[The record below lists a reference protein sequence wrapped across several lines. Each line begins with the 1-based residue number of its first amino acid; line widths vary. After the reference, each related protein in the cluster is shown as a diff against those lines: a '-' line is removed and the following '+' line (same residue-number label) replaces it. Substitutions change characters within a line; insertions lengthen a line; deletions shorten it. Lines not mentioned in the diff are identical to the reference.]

1 MSVLYAFQ
9 TPEGQPVSS
18 SMAIT
23 TPADP
28 APVAAQG
35 VVAGPSSAGAAPV
48 AGSTA
53 QPGAVVGA
61 PAVAPGAPLAQTV
74 PAGDGMTV
82 VTEPVKEKPAGGC
95 GGDNPMFSFILLGVM
110 FVVFYLFL
118 IRPQQKRQKE
128 TQTMLNALTKGD
140 RVITSGGMLGTI
152 VAITDQIVTLD
163 VGNKTTVKV
172 LRSHVQGK
180 QASLSGETEGK
191 KSNDKESKESDS

>member
-1 MSVLYAFQ
+1 
-9 TPEGQPVSS
+9 
-18 SMAIT
+18 MAIAA
-23 TPADP
+23 PADP
-28 APVAAQG
+28 AAA
-35 VVAGPSSAGAAPV
+35 VVAGTPSAAPAAV
-48 AGSTA
+48 STA
-53 QPGAVVGA
+53 QPGAVPGAAAVVPGA

-74 PAGDGMTV
+74 PAGDGMTIA
-82 VTEPVKEKPAGGC
+82 TQPAKEKPAGGC
-95 GGDNPMFSFILLGVM
+95 GGENPMFSFLLLGVM

-128 TQTMLNALTKGD
+128 LQSMLNALTKGD

-152 VAITDQIVTLD
+152 VAITDQIITLD

-180 QASLSGETEGK
+180 QASLSGEVEGK

>member
-1 MSVLYAFQ
+1 M
-9 TPEGQPVSS
+9 SS
-18 SMAIT
+18 SMAIAA
-23 TPADP
+23 PADP
-28 APVAAQG
+28 APAVVAGPPAAGAAPAAVVTVQPG
-35 VVAGPSSAGAAPV
+35 VVAGTPAVAPGAPV
-48 AGSTA
+48 
-53 QPGAVVGA
+53 
-61 PAVAPGAPLAQTV
+61 VAPGAPLAQTV
-74 PAGDGMTV
+74 PVGDGMTT
-82 VTEPVKEKPAGGC
+82 VTQPTKEKPAGGC

-128 TQTMLNALTKGD
+128 MQVMLNALTKGD

-180 QASLSGETEGK
+180 QASLSGEAEGK

>member
-1 MSVLYAFQ
+1 MSTLEVFVSVLCAVQ

-23 TPADP
+23 
-28 APVAAQG
+28 
-35 VVAGPSSAGAAPV
+35 
-48 AGSTA
+48 
-53 QPGAVVGA
+53 A
-61 PAVAPGAPLAQTV
+61 PAVQTAPATQAAPPSGQPVAAPLAQAAP
-74 PAGDGMTV
+74 PADGMVTV
-82 VTEPVKEKPAGGC
+82 QTQPEKKSGGGC
-95 GGDNPMFSFILLGVM
+95 GGGDPMFSFLLLGVM

-128 TQTMLNALTKGD
+128 MQSLLNALTKGD

-152 VAITDQIVTLD
+152 VAITDQVVTLE
-163 VGNKTTVKV
+163 VGDKTRIKV

-180 QASLSGETEGK
+180 QAGLPGDAPEGK

>member
-1 MSVLYAFQ
+1 M
-9 TPEGQPVSS
+9 SS
-18 SMAIT
+18 SMAIAA
-23 TPADP
+23 PADP
-28 APVAAQG
+28 APAVVAGPPAAGAAPAAVVTAPPG
-35 VVAGPSSAGAAPV
+35 VVAGVPATAGV
-48 AGSTA
+48 
-53 QPGAVVGA
+53 
-61 PAVAPGAPLAQTV
+61 PLAQTV
-74 PAGDGMTV
+74 PAGDGMTT
-82 VTEPVKEKPAGGC
+82 VTQPTKEKPAGGC

-128 TQTMLNALTKGD
+128 MQVMLNALTKGD

-152 VAITDQIVTLD
+152 VSITDQIVTLD

-180 QASLSGETEGK
+180 QASLSGESEGK